1 MNRQTKFLLKLI
13 NRRDKANSLLTASK
27 EVYRNNKKDWV
38 YTALVDKYKKEIE
51 LINEIIEDYK
61 ED

>member
-38 YTALVDKYKKEIE
+38 YTALVSKYKDEIE
-51 LINEIIEDYK
+51 LINKIIEDYK